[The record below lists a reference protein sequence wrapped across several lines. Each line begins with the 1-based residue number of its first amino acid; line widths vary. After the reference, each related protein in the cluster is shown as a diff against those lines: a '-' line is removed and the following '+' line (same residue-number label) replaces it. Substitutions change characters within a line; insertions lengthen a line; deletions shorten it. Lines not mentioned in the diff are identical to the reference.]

1 MRVIVKY
8 SKDNEA
14 IYVSHLDVQ
23 RSMQRALRRS
33 GLPIKYTL
41 GFHPHVA
48 LTFAQ
53 PISVAVESQGDY
65 MEFSLVDYVA
75 PEIIKARLN
84 AVIAPGF
91 YAESCG
97 YIAKE
102 YKSLMSMVAMCE
114 WFVKVDNISEKELQE
129 EMQRI
134 NDSTEIFVEKHTK
147 KGYRDVEIREG
158 IYNLSTIPDMKNT
171 LHMRLAGGGKMNV
184 SPKLVLAA
192 MDIEQKYATIMRKDI
207 YFEREGK
214 HYPLLSMCNKPNF

>member
-14 IYVSHLDVQ
+14 VYISHLDVQ

-53 PISVAVESQGDY
+53 PLSVAVESQGDY
-65 MEFSLVDYVA
+65 MEFSLVEYVA
-75 PEIIKARLN
+75 PETIKARLN

-91 YAESCG
+91 YAETCG
-97 YIAKE
+97 YIANE
-102 YKSLMSMVAMCE
+102 YKSLMSMVSMCE
-114 WFVKVDNISEKELQE
+114 WFVHIDNISKKELEQKV
-129 EMQRI
+129 QTI

-147 KGYRDVEIREG
+147 KGYREVEIREG
-158 IYNLSTIPDMKNT
+158 IINISIIPDIPNT
-171 LHMRLAGGGKMNV
+171 LHMRLASGGKMNV

-192 MDIEQKYATIMRKDI
+192 MDIEQKYAKIMRKDI

-214 HYPLLSMCNKPNF
+214 HYPLISMCNKPNF